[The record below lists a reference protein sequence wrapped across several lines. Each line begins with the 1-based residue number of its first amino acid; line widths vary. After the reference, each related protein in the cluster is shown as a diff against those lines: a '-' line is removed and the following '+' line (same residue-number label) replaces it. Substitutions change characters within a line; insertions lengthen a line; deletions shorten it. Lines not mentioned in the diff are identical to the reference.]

1 MSTRSTRRKRW
12 SLISKQPR
20 DPMPNRNKE
29 ISTRPFIMIDGHNLN
44 LEKGTGVATYAR
56 NLSYSLK
63 SLSYETGILYGRKVP
78 QSGSELVQEI
88 MFFDQMPLSQPL
100 KKFRHALEFF
110 TDVTGV
116 SATQVPLS
124 GNVIHDTSRGTM
136 PAFDSLWNAP
146 ELYQHAHRHF
156 RLWKS
161 PLKVRTKRLPDL
173 MHWTY
178 PLPIRMPGLPN
189 IYTLH
194 DLVPLRLPYTTLDIK
209 RRYLSMVKQI
219 ANQADH
225 LVTVSE
231 TSKRDIINLLGV
243 PEDRITNTFQAVSIP
258 AAYQFKP
265 LDILRAE
272 LQGSFRVTYKEYFI
286 YFGAIEPKKNVGR
299 LIEAYL
305 ASNVDSPLLLVGA
318 KAWKSE
324 GELKLLASLEEV
336 AKKRVRV
343 VDYVSYPML
352 VNLIRGAKAT
362 LFPSLYEGFGLPVLE
377 SMALGT
383 PVLTS
388 AVGSLAEVAGDA
400 ALLVDPYST
409 QSIAE
414 GIRALDVD
422 GELRASMSE
431 RGEKRAAYFS
441 QERYNRSIQDVYQN
455 TLSKAG

>member
-1 MSTRSTRRKRW
+1 
-12 SLISKQPR
+12 
-20 DPMPNRNKE
+20 MPNRDKQV
-29 ISTRPFIMIDGHNLN
+29 STRPFVMIDGHNLN

-56 NLSYSLK
+56 NLTYSLK
-63 SLSYETGILYGRKVP
+63 NLGYETGILYGRKVP
-78 QSGSELVQEI
+78 IKGSDLVREI
-88 MFFDQMPLSQPL
+88 MFFDQMPQSQPL

-110 TDVTGV
+110 TDVAGV

-124 GNVIHDTSRGTM
+124 GHVIYDTFSSTM

-146 ELYQHAHRHF
+146 DLYQHANRHF
-156 RLWKS
+156 RWWKS
-161 PLKVRTKRLPDL
+161 PLEVRTKRLPDL

-178 PLPIRMPGLPN
+178 PLTLRMPGVPN

-209 RRYLSMVKQI
+209 RRYLRMVRQI

-243 PEDRITNTFQAVSIP
+243 PEEQVTNTFQAVSIP
-258 AAYQFKP
+258 AKYLLKP
-265 LDILRAE
+265 LDVLQDE
-272 LQGSFRVTYKEYFI
+272 LLGSFRVTYKEYFI

-305 ASNVDSPLLLVGA
+305 ASNVDAPLLLVGA

-324 GELKLLASLEEV
+324 EELKLLASLKKV
-336 AKKRVRV
+336 AKKRVRL

-352 VNLIRGAKAT
+352 INLIRGAKAT

-388 AVGSLAEVAGDA
+388 SIGSLAEVAADA

-409 QSIAE
+409 QSITE
-414 GIRALDVD
+414 GIRALNVD
-422 GELRASMSE
+422 ATLRSSMSE
-431 RGEKRAAYFS
+431 RGLKRAAYFS
-441 QERYNRSIQDVYQN
+441 QERYDRSIQDVYQK
-455 TLSKAG
+455 TLSKVA